1 MNREYFTFLRKIP
14 FFKDLTDDEIENIA
28 GYSSD
33 TTFKEGEILF
43 YEGDTADNFY
53 IVMDG
58 EVEVWKSYGRND
70 ADMLAV
76 HGKGHLFGEM
86 ALIDNLPRSATVK
99 ARGDVVLLQIKEED
113 FDRMIR
119 EKTSVAFS
127 IIRSLSAMVRKSNET
142 FLEDL
147 KAKNEKLEAAYSE
160 LKETQEEL
168 IRQERFS
175 NLGKFSSMI
184 LHDLKNP
191 ISIIKAYAEMLR
203 GDSSLPEKT
212 RKYISNINN
221 EVERLNNLAN
231 ELLDYSRGDIR
242 LNMNIVNLDDFLSRL
257 KSSVESRFANKNIR
271 MDFENSC
278 TTPVLLDYERFF
290 RVMMNLAENAR
301 KAIGKEGVFSIKVKE
316 EPPFITFTVRD
327 NGEGM
332 DKETMKHIFEP
343 FYSSS
348 KRGGT
353 GLGMVIVKNVVEAHD
368 GHMDIESS
376 PGKGTRIT
384 ITVPAR

>member
-1 MNREYFTFLRKIP
+1 MNGKYFNFLREIP
-14 FFKDLTDDEIENIA
+14 FFKGLTDDDINNIA
-28 GYSSD
+28 GYCSD
-33 TTFKEGEILF
+33 ITFERGEILF
-43 YEGDTADNFY
+43 FEGDRADKFY
-53 IVMDG
+53 IVMEG
-58 EVEVWKSYGRND
+58 EVEVWKSYGRDD

-99 ARGDVVLLQIKEED
+99 ARDNVVLLQIKEQD
-113 FDRMIR
+113 FGRMIR
-119 EKTSVAFS
+119 EKTTVAFS

-147 KAKNEKLEAAYSE
+147 KAKNEKLETANRN
-160 LKETQEEL
+160 LKEAQEEL

-191 ISIIKAYAEMLR
+191 IAIIKAYTEMLS
-203 GDSSLPEKT
+203 GDKSLPEKT
-212 RKYISNINN
+212 HKYLSNINN
-221 EVERLNNLAN
+221 EVERLNNLAG

-242 LNMNIVNLDDFLSRL
+242 LNMNIVNIDDFIAKL
-257 KSSVESRFANKNIR
+257 KTSIESRFSNKNIKIKL
-271 MDFENSC
+271 ENSC
-278 TTPVLLDYERFF
+278 STPVLFDYERFL

-301 KAIGKEGVFSIKVKE
+301 KAIGKEGCFCITVSEKDS
-316 EPPFITFTVRD
+316 FITFIVQD
-327 NGEGM
+327 DGEGM

-368 GHMDIESS
+368 GHMEVESS
-376 PGKGTRIT
+376 PGNGTKIT
-384 ITVPAR
+384 ITIPVK

>member
-1 MNREYFTFLRKIP
+1 ME
-14 FFKDLTDDEIENIA
+14 
-28 GYSSD
+28 
-33 TTFKEGEILF
+33 
-43 YEGDTADNFY
+43 
-53 IVMDG
+53 G
-58 EVEVWKSYGRND
+58 EVEVWKSYGRDD

-99 ARGDVVLLQIKEED
+99 ARDNVVLLQIKEQD
-113 FDRMIR
+113 FGRMIR
-119 EKTSVAFS
+119 EKTTVAFS

-147 KAKNEKLEAAYSE
+147 KAKNEKLETANRN
-160 LKETQEEL
+160 LKEAQEEL

-191 ISIIKAYAEMLR
+191 IAIIKAYTEMLS
-203 GDSSLPEKT
+203 GDKSLPEKT
-212 RKYISNINN
+212 HKYLSNINN
-221 EVERLNNLAN
+221 EVERLNNLAG

-242 LNMNIVNLDDFLSRL
+242 LNMNIVNIDDFIAKL
-257 KSSVESRFANKNIR
+257 KTSIESRFSNKNIKIKL
-271 MDFENSC
+271 ENSC
-278 TTPVLLDYERFF
+278 STPVLFDYERFL

-301 KAIGKEGVFSIKVKE
+301 KAIGKEGCFCITVSEKDS
-316 EPPFITFTVRD
+316 FITFIVQD
-327 NGEGM
+327 DGEGM

-368 GHMDIESS
+368 GHMEVESS
-376 PGKGTRIT
+376 PGNGTKIT
-384 ITVPAR
+384 ITIPVK